1 MHNASC
7 LAGMAFANAFLGM
20 NHSMAHKVGAEF
32 HVPHGRANAILLP
45 YTIRYNGQKPQ
56 KLSTWPKYNYY
67 RADERYAELARI
79 LGLPATTVEEGVE
92 SYAKA
97 CGELAKRVGIKM
109 NFESQGLDRDYYM
122 SQVEKLSYLAYED
135 QCSPANPRVPMV
147 EDMQKILRDA
157 YDNKEFL
164 D

>member
-1 MHNASC
+1 MDSKKIYETIN
-7 LAGMAFANAFLGM
+7 
-20 NHSMAHKVGAEF
+20 E
-32 HVPHGRANAILLP
+32 ILTVLEQ
-45 YTIRYNGQKPQ
+45 NF
-56 KLSTWPKYNYY
+56 KYSYGKKITY
-67 RADERYAELARI
+67 DDIFEMMKDLYALFTNFEKN
-79 LGLPATTVEEGVE
+79 V
-92 SYAKA
+92 KA

>member
-1 MHNASC
+1 
-7 LAGMAFANAFLGM
+7 
-20 NHSMAHKVGAEF
+20 
-32 HVPHGRANAILLP
+32 
-45 YTIRYNGQKPQ
+45 
-56 KLSTWPKYNYY
+56 
-67 RADERYAELARI
+67 
-79 LGLPATTVEEGVE
+79 
-92 SYAKA
+92 
-97 CGELAKRVGIKM
+97 M